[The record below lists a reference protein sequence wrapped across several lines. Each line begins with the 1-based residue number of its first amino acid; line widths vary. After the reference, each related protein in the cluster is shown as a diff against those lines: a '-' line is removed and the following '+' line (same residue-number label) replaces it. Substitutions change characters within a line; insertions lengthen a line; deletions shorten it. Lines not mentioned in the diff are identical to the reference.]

1 MCLQD
6 TSPHHGA
13 PVHPPHLIVD
23 FHVKGRPALFQGD
36 QDAVLRDR
44 VSSAGK
50 LWKAL
55 EFVKVLGS
63 LALTSNSSEGYAS
76 P

>member
-1 MCLQD
+1 
-6 TSPHHGA
+6 
-13 PVHPPHLIVD
+13 VD